1 MTYDD
6 ALRCASRSAAC
17 AARLPLLPPG
27 TCCGARIVVEQAT
40 WQRHRTKPQSI
51 PAFFRN
57 ARHRFATGGPHARI
71 CCGTPREIAPTA
83 CATFYGSAICLAIA

>member
-40 WQRHRTKPQSI
+40 WHATGRSRNRSLP
-51 PAFFRN
+51 FFRN